1 MATATPG
8 AQPDPATL
16 LAGWRDAERRLY
28 PLLLSSPEMYERSLR
43 LVRGV
48 ADQLTAVATIDELGT
63 AYTNREALV
72 AGAIEDAGIAAAAV
86 DVEAVVGAAFAL
98 RYAEIENA
106 AKRAAA
112 QAAVAAARRAGESWV
127 TLYESGVEN
136 VGGPVPPYN
145 VLEACLDK
153 PWGLLSS
160 AAFDVDTDAVIYRVE
175 VTRVDIDNVQWWV
188 DDDVP
193 AKARTH
199 LDVAAWQAS
208 RSQLRDLLIES

>member
-1 MATATPG
+1 MATAQVG
-8 AQPDPATL
+8 GRPDTKAL

-48 ADQLTAVATIDELGT
+48 ADQLAAVATIDGLGT
-63 AYTNREALV
+63 AYANRAALV
-72 AGAIEDAGIAAAAV
+72 ASAVENAGTASAAV

-98 RYAEIENA
+98 RYAEIENE

-112 QAAVAAARRAGESWV
+112 QAAVAAARLAGQPWV
-127 TLYESGVEN
+127 TLYESGVN
-136 VGGPVPPYN
+136 NADGPVPPYN
-145 VLEACLDK
+145 VLEACLGR

-160 AAFDVDTDAVIYRVE
+160 VAFDVDTDAVLYRVE
-175 VTRVDIDNVQWWV
+175 VTRVDIENVQWWV
-188 DDDVP
+188 DDEVP

-199 LDVAAWQAS
+199 LDVRAWQAS
-208 RSQLRDLLIES
+208 RSQLRDLLLES